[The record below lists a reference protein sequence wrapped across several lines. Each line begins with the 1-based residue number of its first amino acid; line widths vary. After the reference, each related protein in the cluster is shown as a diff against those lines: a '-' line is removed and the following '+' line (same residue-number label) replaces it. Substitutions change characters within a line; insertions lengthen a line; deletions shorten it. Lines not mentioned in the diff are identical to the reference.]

1 MVRRQWRSGSPI
13 SRLPGAFRA
22 PGQKRKFF
30 AIKFL
35 KRREAVVAGRS
46 SARVLSK
53 PEAGGKCR
61 GWAQGPPTGYQRGAK
76 RMKASHPCRAHSASH
91 AHLLAPLG
99 APRVRRAGGVGVG
112 SGCLW
117 GRRASTE
124 GAQPARGLAGP
135 LERRRGE
142 SAVQCAPRCVRLWLG
157 ARCIT
162 PFIALGLAA
171 RPSPGYQSQADVMLL
186 IASPENQPN

>member
-1 MVRRQWRSGSPI
+1 MSGVRAGVGDWLLEGRKEKESEPPLPRSLGFQRSPPGST
-13 SRLPGAFRA
+13 
-22 PGQKRKFF
+22 
-30 AIKFL
+30 
-35 KRREAVVAGRS
+35 
-46 SARVLSK
+46 
-53 PEAGGKCR
+53 R
-61 GWAQGPPTGYQRGAK
+61 GAQGPEGG
-76 RMKASHPCRAHSASH
+76 
-91 AHLLAPLG
+91 
-99 APRVRRAGGVGVG
+99 RAG
-112 SGCLW
+112 SGWGRAVCLW

-135 LERRRGE
+135 LERRRGK
-142 SAVQCAPRCVRLWLG
+142 SAGQCAPRCVRLWLG